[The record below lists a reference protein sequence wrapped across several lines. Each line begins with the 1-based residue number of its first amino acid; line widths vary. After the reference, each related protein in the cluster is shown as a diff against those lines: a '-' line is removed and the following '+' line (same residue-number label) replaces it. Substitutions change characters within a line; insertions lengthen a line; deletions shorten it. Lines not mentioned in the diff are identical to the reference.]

1 MDNLTEKSPYKDLYK
16 AWNIVND
23 YSERAMR
30 AKEMRSSFKN
40 KDELFCRE
48 CNAPGKIPALYIV
61 SYDKINKCYVNMPF
75 LIVEG
80 SEGRSFVAG
89 QGNHV
94 TDKNLIIIRSHAV
107 SRYIER
113 HGWEGKRE
121 DCERYLLSYMWVVC
135 REEDSITKEF
145 WEYFDEGLFMGYYN
159 NGIYYTNTYVANQH
173 LYPNQR
179 LSSLRM
185 EKDIRGFF
193 EELRKEGYD

>member
-1 MDNLTEKSPYKDLYK
+1 
-16 AWNIVND
+16 
-23 YSERAMR
+23 
-30 AKEMRSSFKN
+30 
-40 KDELFCRE
+40 
-48 CNAPGKIPALYIV
+48 
-61 SYDKINKCYVNMPF
+61 
-75 LIVEG
+75 
-80 SEGRSFVAG
+80 
-89 QGNHV
+89 
-94 TDKNLIIIRSHAV
+94 
-107 SRYIER
+107 
-113 HGWEGKRE
+113 
-121 DCERYLLSYMWVVC
+121 MWVVC